1 MWTTTSYYSYSPTAI
16 ATFKFSSLLPQII
29 EEEGKPFF
37 YFIFLLLHIPQTTI
51 QFHVGLLDEKL
62 HFRFSWIY
70 TGSTI
75 HKKKLFLS
83 TAAV

>member
-37 YFIFLLLHIPQTTI
+37 IFFLLLHIPQTTL

-62 HFRFSWIY
+62 HFRFS
-70 TGSTI
+70 
-75 HKKKLFLS
+75 
-83 TAAV
+83 